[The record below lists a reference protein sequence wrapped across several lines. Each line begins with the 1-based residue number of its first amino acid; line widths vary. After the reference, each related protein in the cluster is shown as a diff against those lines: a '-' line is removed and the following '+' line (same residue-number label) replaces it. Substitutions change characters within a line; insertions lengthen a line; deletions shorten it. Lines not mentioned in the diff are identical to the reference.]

1 MNEIIVILILVCG
14 QPDTLIIKEPLKQ
27 AKYTHNVHSEKVLL
41 KLKELLNTG
50 PTVITYEDK
59 RGTCA

>member
-1 MNEIIVILILVCG
+1 MVCG

-41 KLKELLNTG
+41 KLKELLNTE

-59 RGTCA
+59 RGKCA